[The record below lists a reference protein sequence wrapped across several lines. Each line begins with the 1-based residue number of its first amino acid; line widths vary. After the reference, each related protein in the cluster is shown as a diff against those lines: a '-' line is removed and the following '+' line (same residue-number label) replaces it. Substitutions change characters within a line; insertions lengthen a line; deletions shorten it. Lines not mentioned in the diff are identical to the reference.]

1 MNKRILFLG
10 LFLFLSL
17 SVVAAEDFGY
27 NYLEGDLD
35 IARAVN
41 YSEVNV
47 NNSQFLRGYTPTT
60 LRDWFDTLYC
70 KLTGCEMSGDINMNN
85 NDILDVNSI
94 TSESLFSNFIGS
106 LTNKIT
112 KIFTQDIEVSG
123 KINLTNSTYNNQI
136 YTNENGTLI
145 IKSQN
150 GETRFY

>member
-1 MNKRILFLG
+1 
-10 LFLFLSL
+10 
-17 SVVAAEDFGY
+17 
-27 NYLEGDLD
+27 
-35 IARAVN
+35 
-41 YSEVNV
+41 
-47 NNSQFLRGYTPTT
+47 
-60 LRDWFDTLYC
+60 
-70 KLTGCEMSGDINMNN
+70 MSGDINMNN